1 MRLPRMS
8 ACLSLLLIAVAWAG
22 NAMAQPPIADK
33 DYKLINPPQKTETGK
48 KIEVIEFFSYACPH
62 CADFEPFLQDW
73 LKRKPKDVEYRMVPM
88 VFRENW
94 KPLAKLFFTLEQMA
108 LVDKYHLKV
117 YEALHKQNQQLF
129 TEQAKLRAEELGVAD
144 QVKFIHGDATGYVSD
159 DKVDVAAC
167 LGATWIGGGITG
179 TVELL
184 TQSLH
189 IGGFDRGKQRDPQ
202 LVATELAV
210 RVGVH
215 DSVGA

>member
-129 TEQAKLRAEELGVAD
+129 TEQAVIDWTVKQGIDKAKFEQIYQSFGIDTKVQRAAAMGRAYGV
-144 QVKFIHGDATGYVSD
+144 QFTP
-159 DKVDVAAC
+159 
-167 LGATWIGGGITG
+167 
-179 TVELL
+179 
-184 TQSLH
+184 SL
-189 IGGFDRGKQRDPQ
+189 DRK
-202 LVATELAV
+202 
-210 RVGVH
+210 
-215 DSVGA
+215 SVV